1 MKAFPID
8 VNTASIDK
16 WQGMDLR
23 DYFAAKAMELT
34 YTFWMQD
41 YYKLGFDH
49 GEDDSHKTFSNSLI
63 AETAYEMADAM
74 MEARNATI

>member
-23 DYFAAKAMELT
+23 DYFAAKALTQVIDKWTSASPIGAAEL
-34 YTFWMQD
+34 
-41 YYKLGFDH
+41 
-49 GEDDSHKTFSNSLI
+49 
-63 AETAYEMADAM
+63 AYQYADAM
-74 MEARNATI
+74 MVIRDMDPADYGREINA

>member
-1 MKAFPID
+1 MKAFPNSKFNNED
-8 VNTASIDK
+8 SN
-16 WQGMDLR
+16 GMELR

-41 YYKLGFDH
+41 YYKLGFDN
-49 GEDDSHKTFSNSLI
+49 GENESDKTFSNSLI

-74 MEARNATI
+74 LKARNLQL